1 MKCSPSSISSSLG
14 KSHVISEFLIPTFKF
29 HISMSQKRLVIL
41 GYDAVS
47 PLGTDL
53 AAQWQR
59 ALAGESGVGELTRFS
74 PADDFPVRIAG
85 QVADIDAAPYPFL
98 SPRALALW
106 PSPVF
111 KYAMLVVHRALE
123 KSGVAITPDISP
135 RVAVTFSSAVG
146 GQDAVLNAD
155 RRIIDE
161 KKLPPPYAN
170 PNSCINMVGGKVS
183 ILTGA
188 TGPITATI
196 TACATGV
203 TSMIVASMLIQQ
215 GRADVAI
222 CGAVDFALV
231 EPIVA
236 GFYTMNGAY
245 RPKPGQENEPP
256 QRASRPFSIDRRGFV
271 ISEGAGAI
279 IVASEEFARAHGL
292 NFQVEIAGWSMTSD
306 AYHFVA
312 PRLETVSRCIADS
325 IDNAGI
331 LSHDIDVI
339 NAHAAS
345 TKVGDQVECQALKS
359 VFGRAIPPV
368 TANKSL
374 IGHAM
379 GASSAIESILAME
392 AMIEGVVP
400 PTINYTPDPELDM
413 DSVQEDLRQIEQ
425 EHVLKNSFGFGGC
438 NACVVFRR
446 LR

>member
-1 MKCSPSSISSSLG
+1 MSS
-14 KSHVISEFLIPTFKF
+14 KKA
-29 HISMSQKRLVIL
+29 VIL

-53 AAQWQR
+53 RTQWEK
-59 ALAGESGVGELTRFS
+59 ACAGTSGIGELTRF
-74 PADDFPVRIAG
+74 PLTDDFPVRIAG
-85 QVADIDAAPYPFL
+85 QVDDIDTTPYPFL
-98 SPRALALW
+98 SPRQLALW
-106 PSPVF
+106 PSPIF
-111 KYAMLVVHRALE
+111 KYALLVVHRALE
-123 KSGVAITPDISP
+123 RSGVVITPDLSP

-155 RRIIDE
+155 RRMIAE

-183 ILTGA
+183 ILTRA
-188 TGPITATI
+188 TGPISATI
-196 TACATGV
+196 SACATGV
-203 TSMIVASMLIQQ
+203 TSLIVGSMLLQQ
-215 GRADVAI
+215 GMADVAI

-245 RPKPGQENEPP
+245 RPKPGQETEPP
-256 QRASRPFSIDRRGFV
+256 ERASRPFSIDRRGFV

-279 IVASEEFARAHGL
+279 IIASKEFARTHGL
-292 NFQVEIAGWSMTSD
+292 NYQIEIAGWGMTSD
-306 AYHFVA
+306 AHHFVA
-312 PRLETVSRCIADS
+312 PHLETVTRCMAES

-331 LSHDIDVI
+331 LSHDIDVV

-345 TKVGDQVECQALKS
+345 TKVGDQVECQALKA
-359 VFGRAIPPV
+359 VFGKAIPPV

-392 AMIEGVVP
+392 GMIGGVVP
-400 PTINYTPDPELDM
+400 PTINYTPDPKLPL
-413 DSVQEDLRQIEQ
+413 DSVREDLRQIDQ
-425 EHVLKNSFGFGGC
+425 EHVLKNAFGFGGC
-438 NACVVFRR
+438 NACIVFRR
-446 LR
+446 VG